1 MMKNREKTANKNNE
15 STIDFPGKRGG
26 KKNKINVFQW
36 NNKFESWKYVSL
48 IK

>member
-26 KKNKINVFQW
+26 KKNKINMFSSGII
-36 NNKFESWKYVSL
+36 NLNLGNTFP
-48 IK
+48 